1 MRFTVPLEPTG
12 QMRARHSSAGGFSR
26 TYKAPK
32 QRANENRLLAFAVQ
46 HRPQE
51 PLECALELV
60 VDAYMP
66 IPASMPK
73 KKAAQARA
81 GELRPDKKPDASN
94 ILKNVE
100 DVFNGVFWK
109 DDKQIVS
116 ATCRKFYS
124 DHPRYEIT
132 ILPVSLP
139 GV

>member
-1 MRFTVPLEPTG
+1 MKITIPIEPVG

-32 QRANENRLLAFAVQ
+32 QRSNENRLLAFAVQ
-46 HRPQE
+46 YRPQE
-51 PLECALELV
+51 PLTCPLEV
-60 VDAYMP
+60 IVDAYMP
-66 IPASMPK
+66 IPVSMPK

-94 ILKNVE
+94 ILKHVE
-100 DVFNGVFWK
+100 DVFNGIFWK

-124 DHPRYEIT
+124 DHPRWEIE
-132 ILPVSLP
+132 IIPMEAQN
-139 GV
+139 

>member
-1 MRFTVPLEPTG
+1 MKFTIPIEPVA
-12 QMRARHSSAGGFSR
+12 QMRARHSTVGGFSR

-32 QRANENRLLAFAVQ
+32 QKANENRLLAFAVQ
-46 HRPQE
+46 YRPSE
-51 PLECALELV
+51 LLICPLELI

-94 ILKNVE
+94 ILKHVE
-100 DVFNGVFWK
+100 DVFNGIFWK

-132 ILPVSLP
+132 IEPA
-139 GV
+139 